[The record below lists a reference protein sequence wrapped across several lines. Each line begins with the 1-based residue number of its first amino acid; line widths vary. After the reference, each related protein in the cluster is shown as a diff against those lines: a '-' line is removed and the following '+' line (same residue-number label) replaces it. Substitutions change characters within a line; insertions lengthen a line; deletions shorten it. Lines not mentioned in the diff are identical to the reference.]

1 MTVIYNMRFLFLNL
15 LVSQTIET
23 NFGLKVRYDG
33 SETANIEVSYD
44 YWNATCG
51 LCGTFDDDKTNE
63 FRLQDGSL
71 VSRALYNRI
80 YLEGHTSQ
88 LWWWRSSR

>member
-1 MTVIYNMRFLFLNL
+1 M
-15 LVSQTIET
+15 
-23 NFGLKVRYDG
+23 RYDG

-71 VSRALYNRI
+71 VSRASYNEYTKLHEKFD
-80 YLEGHTSQ
+80 YLFPSKETS
-88 LWWWRSSR
+88 LKIIIDPIINHL